1 MNPAWAIRLSGVHV
15 LQSSHH
21 TKEKIM
27 NTVTYI
33 TDANAGRYLIV
44 DYHYETVEEWFKQ
57 SLPSD
62 ESKELRQALIDATV
76 RMYGEDRALLAANG
90 FEINEIPLSYAEAI
104 NTRVFDEGDFADG
117 SRDVIYN
124 EIAAECELQG
134 LTKGHADIWA
144 TLNVLKAIGGNVEK
158 FLN

>member
-1 MNPAWAIRLSGVHV
+1 MRAGGVSCIAILA
-15 LQSSHH
+15 SH
-21 TKEKIM
+21 ERKIM

-33 TDANAGRYLIV
+33 TDANARRYLIV

-62 ESKELRQALIDATV
+62 ESKELRQTLIDATV
-76 RMYGEDRALLAANG
+76 RMYDEDRALLAANG

-104 NTRVFDEGDFADG
+104 NTRVFDEGNFADG

-158 FLN
+158 FLD